1 MNTSKNVNRLVKISL
16 LVAIAFILMLFEF
29 PIPGF
34 PPFLKLDLSDLP
46 ALIGGFALGPVAGVI
61 IEGGKVIL
69 NLVFHG
75 TYTGGVGEFANFL
88 IGGSFVFV
96 ASYVYHKNKTKKS
109 AIIGLIL
116 GTIIMT
122 IVVLI
127 FGEIT
132 PKTLASQNSEQISLR
147 VANPIFIVSK
157 MLKPVVIITTTISK
171 LFIKLLGGK
180 SDSNKPFITED
191 ELKTMV
197 DVSEEEGILM
207 SEEKDMIHNVFQFG
221 DLYAKDVMVQRVDI
235 IALDIE
241 ESLDKIISVIKEEGF
256 SRIPI
261 YSDTID
267 NIVGILNVKDIIFME
282 DTKEFSLNNY
292 MREITYTY
300 EFRKV
305 TELFKDMNKNR
316 QHMVVVL
323 DEYGG
328 TVGIVTIE
336 DLIEEIVGDISD
348 EYDDEEPEIY
358 VVKEDEYIVEG
369 SVRIE
374 DINELI
380 GTKIESEEFDS
391 IGGFIIGVLGR
402 FPNISEEIIYS
413 NYRFIIEDIDRNRIK
428 KIRIYT

>member
-1 MNTSKNVNRLVKISL
+1 MVEENIKGSNRVKELTDNPSSL
-16 LVAIAFILMLFEF
+16 LASILVGNNVVNIASSSLATVLAINLIGSRGVAI
-29 PIPGF
+29 
-34 PPFLKLDLSDLP
+34 S
-46 ALIGGFALGPVAGVI
+46 
-61 IEGGKVIL
+61 
-69 NLVFHG
+69 
-75 TYTGGVGEFANFL
+75 
-88 IGGSFVFV
+88 
-96 ASYVYHKNKTKKS
+96 
-109 AIIGLIL
+109 
-116 GTIIMT
+116 TIIMT

-171 LFIKLLGGK
+171 FFIKLLGGK

-197 DVSEEEGILM
+197 DVSEEEGILK
-207 SEEKDMIHNVFQFG
+207 SEETDMIHNVFQFG

-261 YSDTID
+261 YSNTID

-282 DTKEFSLNNY
+282 DTKGFSLKNY

>member
-1 MNTSKNVNRLVKISL
+1 MVEENIKGSNRVKELTDNPSSL
-16 LVAIAFILMLFEF
+16 LASILVGNNVVNIASSSLATVLAINLIGSRGVAI
-29 PIPGF
+29 
-34 PPFLKLDLSDLP
+34 S
-46 ALIGGFALGPVAGVI
+46 
-61 IEGGKVIL
+61 
-69 NLVFHG
+69 
-75 TYTGGVGEFANFL
+75 
-88 IGGSFVFV
+88 
-96 ASYVYHKNKTKKS
+96 
-109 AIIGLIL
+109 
-116 GTIIMT
+116 TIIMT

-171 LFIKLLGGK
+171 FFIKLLGGK

-197 DVSEEEGILM
+197 DVSEEEGILK

-261 YSDTID
+261 YSNTID

-282 DTKEFSLNNY
+282 DTKGFSLKNY

-316 QHMVVVL
+316 QHMVVAL

>member
-1 MNTSKNVNRLVKISL
+1 MSS
-16 LVAIAFILMLFEF
+16 
-29 PIPGF
+29 
-34 PPFLKLDLSDLP
+34 
-46 ALIGGFALGPVAGVI
+46 I
-61 IEGGKVIL
+61 IYIQ
-69 NLVFHG
+69 
-75 TYTGGVGEFANFL
+75 
-88 IGGSFVFV
+88 
-96 ASYVYHKNKTKKS
+96 
-109 AIIGLIL
+109 IIGLIIL
-116 GTIIMT
+116 IILSSFFSASETALMSISKIRVRHMVEENIKGSNRVKELTDNPSSLLASILVGNNVVNIASSSLATVLAINLIGSRGVAISTIIMT

-171 LFIKLLGGK
+171 FFIKLLGGK

-197 DVSEEEGILM
+197 DVSEEEGILK

-261 YSDTID
+261 YSNTID

-282 DTKEFSLNNY
+282 DTKGFSLKNY

>member
-1 MNTSKNVNRLVKISL
+1 MAEENIKGANRVKELVDNPSSL
-16 LVAIAFILMLFEF
+16 LASILVGNNVVNIASSSLATVLAINLIGSRGVAISTILM
-29 PIPGF
+29 
-34 PPFLKLDLSDLP
+34 
-46 ALIGGFALGPVAGVI
+46 
-61 IEGGKVIL
+61 
-69 NLVFHG
+69 
-75 TYTGGVGEFANFL
+75 
-88 IGGSFVFV
+88 
-96 ASYVYHKNKTKKS
+96 
-109 AIIGLIL
+109 
-116 GTIIMT
+116 TII
-122 IVVLI
+122 VLI

-132 PKTLASQNSEQISLR
+132 PKTLASQNSEQVSLR

-157 MLKPVVIITTTISK
+157 MLKPVVIITTTISNF
-171 LFIKLLGGK
+171 FIKLLGGK

-191 ELKTMV
+191 ELKTIV
-197 DVSEEEGILM
+197 DVSEEEGILNL
-207 SEEKDMIHNVFQFG
+207 EEKDMIHNVFQFG

-282 DTKEFSLNNY
+282 DTKNFTLKNY

-358 VVKEDEYIVEG
+358 VVKEDEYIVGG
-369 SVRIE
+369 SIRIE

-380 GTKIESEEFDS
+380 GTSIESEEFDS

-402 FPNISEEIIYS
+402 FPNINEEISYS

>member
-1 MNTSKNVNRLVKISL
+1 MNSIIYIQVVVLIILIMLSSFFSASETALMSISKIRVRRMVEENVKGANKVKILVDNPSGLLAAILVGNNVVNIASSSL
-16 LVAIAFILMLFEF
+16 ATVIAINIFGSKGVAISTVLMTV
-29 PIPGF
+29 
-34 PPFLKLDLSDLP
+34 
-46 ALIGGFALGPVAGVI
+46 LI
-61 IEGGKVIL
+61 
-69 NLVFHG
+69 
-75 TYTGGVGEFANFL
+75 
-88 IGGSFVFV
+88 
-96 ASYVYHKNKTKKS
+96 
-109 AIIGLIL
+109 
-116 GTIIMT
+116 
-122 IVVLI
+122 LI

-132 PKTLASQNSEQISLR
+132 PKTLASQNSEQISLK
-147 VANPIFIVSK
+147 VANPLFIVSTIF
-157 MLKPVVIITTTISK
+157 KPVVIITTTISNFFVK
-171 LFIKLLGGK
+171 LFGGK
-180 SDSNKPFITED
+180 TDGNKPFITED
-191 ELKTMV
+191 ELKTIV
-197 DVSEEEGILM
+197 DVSEEEGILK

-221 DLYAKDVMVQRVDI
+221 DLYAKDVMVQRVDM

-241 ESLDKIISVIKEEGF
+241 ESLDNIILLIKEEGY

-261 YSDTID
+261 YLDNID
-267 NIVGILNVKDIIFME
+267 NVVGILNVKDIIFME
-282 DTKEFSLNNY
+282 DTKDFNLKNY

-300 EFRKV
+300 EFRKA

-336 DLIEEIVGDISD
+336 DLIEEIVGEISD

-358 VVKEDEYIVEG
+358 VVKEDEYIVDG

-380 GTKIESEEFDS
+380 GTKIESEDFDS
-391 IGGFIIGVLGR
+391 IGGFIIGILDR
-402 FPNISEEIIYS
+402 FPNVNEEINFN

>member
-1 MNTSKNVNRLVKISL
+1 MSS
-16 LVAIAFILMLFEF
+16 
-29 PIPGF
+29 
-34 PPFLKLDLSDLP
+34 
-46 ALIGGFALGPVAGVI
+46 I
-61 IEGGKVIL
+61 IYIQ
-69 NLVFHG
+69 
-75 TYTGGVGEFANFL
+75 
-88 IGGSFVFV
+88 
-96 ASYVYHKNKTKKS
+96 
-109 AIIGLIL
+109 IIGLIIL
-116 GTIIMT
+116 IILSSFFSASETALMSISKIRVRHMVEENIKGANRVKELTDNPSSLLASILVGNNVVNIASSSLATVLAINLIGSRGVAISTIIMT

-147 VANPIFIVSK
+147 VANPIFIISK

-171 LFIKLLGGK
+171 FFIKLLGGK

-197 DVSEEEGILM
+197 DVSEEEGILK

-261 YSDTID
+261 YSNTID

-282 DTKEFSLNNY
+282 DTKGFSLKNY

>member
-1 MNTSKNVNRLVKISL
+1 MSS
-16 LVAIAFILMLFEF
+16 
-29 PIPGF
+29 
-34 PPFLKLDLSDLP
+34 
-46 ALIGGFALGPVAGVI
+46 I
-61 IEGGKVIL
+61 IYIQ
-69 NLVFHG
+69 
-75 TYTGGVGEFANFL
+75 
-88 IGGSFVFV
+88 
-96 ASYVYHKNKTKKS
+96 
-109 AIIGLIL
+109 IIGLIIL
-116 GTIIMT
+116 IILSSFFSASETALMSISKIRVRHMVEENIKGANRVKELTDNPSSLLASILVGNNVVNIASSSLATVLAISLIGSRGVAISTIIMT

-147 VANPIFIVSK
+147 VANPIFIISK

-171 LFIKLLGGK
+171 FFIKLLGGK
-180 SDSNKPFITED
+180 SDSNKPFITDD

-197 DVSEEEGILM
+197 DVSEEEGILK

-261 YSDTID
+261 YSNTID

-282 DTKEFSLNNY
+282 DTKGFSLKNY

-380 GTKIESEEFDS
+380 GTKIESDEFDS

>member
-1 MNTSKNVNRLVKISL
+1 MR
-16 LVAIAFILMLFEF
+16 
-29 PIPGF
+29 
-34 PPFLKLDLSDLP
+34 
-46 ALIGGFALGPVAGVI
+46 
-61 IEGGKVIL
+61 
-69 NLVFHG
+69 
-75 TYTGGVGEFANFL
+75 GGVGL
-88 IGGSFVFV
+88 SSII
-96 ASYVYHKNKTKKS
+96 YIQ
-109 AIIGLIL
+109 IIGLIIL
-116 GTIIMT
+116 IILSSFFSASETALMSISKIRVRHMVEENIKGSNRVKELTDNPSSLLASILVGNNVVNIASSSLATVLAINLIGSRGVAISTIIMT

-171 LFIKLLGGK
+171 FFIKLLGGK

-197 DVSEEEGILM
+197 DVSEEEGILK

-261 YSDTID
+261 YSNTID

-282 DTKEFSLNNY
+282 DTKGFSLKNY

>member
-1 MNTSKNVNRLVKISL
+1 MSS
-16 LVAIAFILMLFEF
+16 
-29 PIPGF
+29 
-34 PPFLKLDLSDLP
+34 
-46 ALIGGFALGPVAGVI
+46 I
-61 IEGGKVIL
+61 IYIQ
-69 NLVFHG
+69 
-75 TYTGGVGEFANFL
+75 
-88 IGGSFVFV
+88 
-96 ASYVYHKNKTKKS
+96 
-109 AIIGLIL
+109 IIGLIIL
-116 GTIIMT
+116 IMLSSFFSASETALMSISKIRVRHMAEENIKGANRVKELVDNPSSLLASILVGNNVVNIASSSLATVLAISLIGSRGVAISTILMTII
-122 IVVLI
+122 VLI

-132 PKTLASQNSEQISLR
+132 PKTLASQNSEQVSLR

-157 MLKPVVIITTTISK
+157 ILKPVVIITTTISNF
-171 LFIKLLGGK
+171 FIKLLGGK
-180 SDSNKPFITED
+180 SVSNKPFITED
-191 ELKTMV
+191 ELKTIV
-197 DVSEEEGILM
+197 DVSEEEGILNL
-207 SEEKDMIHNVFQFG
+207 EEKDMIHNVFQFG

-282 DTKEFSLNNY
+282 DTKNFTLKNY

-336 DLIEEIVGDISD
+336 DLIEEIVGEISD

-358 VVKEDEYIVEG
+358 VVKEDEYIVGG
-369 SVRIE
+369 SIRIE

-380 GTKIESEEFDS
+380 GTRIESEEFDS

-402 FPNISEEIIYS
+402 FPNISEEINYS

>member
-1 MNTSKNVNRLVKISL
+1 MSS
-16 LVAIAFILMLFEF
+16 
-29 PIPGF
+29 
-34 PPFLKLDLSDLP
+34 
-46 ALIGGFALGPVAGVI
+46 I
-61 IEGGKVIL
+61 IYIQ
-69 NLVFHG
+69 
-75 TYTGGVGEFANFL
+75 
-88 IGGSFVFV
+88 
-96 ASYVYHKNKTKKS
+96 
-109 AIIGLIL
+109 IIGLIIL
-116 GTIIMT
+116 IILSSFFSASETALMSISKIRVRHMVEENIKGANRVKELTDNPSSLLASILVGNNVVNIASSSLATVLAISLIGSRGVAISTIIMT

-147 VANPIFIVSK
+147 VANPIFIISK

-171 LFIKLLGGK
+171 FFIKLLGGK

-197 DVSEEEGILM
+197 DVSEEEGILK

-261 YSDTID
+261 YSNTID

-282 DTKEFSLNNY
+282 DTKGFSLKNY

>member
-1 MNTSKNVNRLVKISL
+1 
-16 LVAIAFILMLFEF
+16 
-29 PIPGF
+29 
-34 PPFLKLDLSDLP
+34 
-46 ALIGGFALGPVAGVI
+46 
-61 IEGGKVIL
+61 
-69 NLVFHG
+69 
-75 TYTGGVGEFANFL
+75 
-88 IGGSFVFV
+88 
-96 ASYVYHKNKTKKS
+96 
-109 AIIGLIL
+109 
-116 GTIIMT
+116 
-122 IVVLI
+122 
-127 FGEIT
+127 
-132 PKTLASQNSEQISLR
+132 
-147 VANPIFIVSK
+147 
-157 MLKPVVIITTTISK
+157 
-171 LFIKLLGGK
+171 
-180 SDSNKPFITED
+180 
-191 ELKTMV
+191 
-197 DVSEEEGILM
+197 
-207 SEEKDMIHNVFQFG
+207 
-221 DLYAKDVMVQRVDI
+221 
-235 IALDIE
+235 
-241 ESLDKIISVIKEEGF
+241 LDKIISVIKEEGF

-261 YSDTID
+261 YSNTID

-282 DTKEFSLNNY
+282 DTKGFSLKNY

>member
-1 MNTSKNVNRLVKISL
+1 MSS
-16 LVAIAFILMLFEF
+16 
-29 PIPGF
+29 
-34 PPFLKLDLSDLP
+34 
-46 ALIGGFALGPVAGVI
+46 I
-61 IEGGKVIL
+61 IYIQ
-69 NLVFHG
+69 
-75 TYTGGVGEFANFL
+75 
-88 IGGSFVFV
+88 
-96 ASYVYHKNKTKKS
+96 
-109 AIIGLIL
+109 IIGLIIL
-116 GTIIMT
+116 IILSSFFSASETALMSISKIRVRHMVEENIKGANRVKELTDNPSSLLASILVGNNVVNIASSSLATVLAISLIGSRGVAISTIIMT

-147 VANPIFIVSK
+147 VANPIFIISK

-171 LFIKLLGGK
+171 FFIKLLGGK

-197 DVSEEEGILM
+197 DVSEEEGILK

-261 YSDTID
+261 YSNTID

-282 DTKEFSLNNY
+282 DTKGFSLKNY

-358 VVKEDEYIVEG
+358 VVKEDEYIVGG

>member
-1 MNTSKNVNRLVKISL
+1 MRGGIELNSIIYIQVIVLIILIMLSSFFSASETALMSISKIRVRRMVEENVKGANKVKILVDNPSGLLAAILVGNNVVNIASSSL
-16 LVAIAFILMLFEF
+16 ATVIAINIFGSKGVAISTVLMTV
-29 PIPGF
+29 
-34 PPFLKLDLSDLP
+34 
-46 ALIGGFALGPVAGVI
+46 LI
-61 IEGGKVIL
+61 
-69 NLVFHG
+69 
-75 TYTGGVGEFANFL
+75 
-88 IGGSFVFV
+88 
-96 ASYVYHKNKTKKS
+96 
-109 AIIGLIL
+109 
-116 GTIIMT
+116 
-122 IVVLI
+122 LI

-132 PKTLASQNSEQISLR
+132 PKTLASQNSEQISLK
-147 VANPIFIVSK
+147 VANPLFIVSTIF
-157 MLKPVVIITTTISK
+157 KPVVIITTTISNFFVK
-171 LFIKLLGGK
+171 LFGGK
-180 SDSNKPFITED
+180 TDGNKPFITED
-191 ELKTMV
+191 ELKTIV
-197 DVSEEEGILM
+197 DVSEEEGILK

-221 DLYAKDVMVQRVDI
+221 DLYAKDVMVQRVDM

-241 ESLDKIISVIKEEGF
+241 ESLDNIILLIKEEGY

-261 YSDTID
+261 YLDNID
-267 NIVGILNVKDIIFME
+267 NVVGILNVKDIIFME
-282 DTKEFSLNNY
+282 DTKDFNLKNY

-300 EFRKV
+300 EFRKA

-336 DLIEEIVGDISD
+336 DLIEEIVGEISD

-358 VVKEDEYIVEG
+358 VVKEDEYIVDG

-380 GTKIESEEFDS
+380 GTKIESEDFDS
-391 IGGFIIGVLGR
+391 IGGFIIGILDR
-402 FPNISEEIIYS
+402 FPNVNEEINFN

>member
-1 MNTSKNVNRLVKISL
+1 VR
-16 LVAIAFILMLFEF
+16 
-29 PIPGF
+29 
-34 PPFLKLDLSDLP
+34 
-46 ALIGGFALGPVAGVI
+46 
-61 IEGGKVIL
+61 
-69 NLVFHG
+69 
-75 TYTGGVGEFANFL
+75 GGVGL
-88 IGGSFVFV
+88 SSII
-96 ASYVYHKNKTKKS
+96 YIQ
-109 AIIGLIL
+109 IIGLIIL
-116 GTIIMT
+116 IILSSFFSASETALMSISKIRVRHMVEENIKGSNRVKELTDNPSSLLASILVGNNVVNIASSSLATVLAINLIGSRGVAISTIIMT

-171 LFIKLLGGK
+171 FFIKLLGGK

-197 DVSEEEGILM
+197 DVSEEEGILK

-261 YSDTID
+261 YSNTID

-282 DTKEFSLNNY
+282 DTKGFSLKNY

>member
-1 MNTSKNVNRLVKISL
+1 MVEENIKGANRVKELTDNPSSLLASILVGNNVVNIASSSLATVLAISL
-16 LVAIAFILMLFEF
+16 IGSRGVAI
-29 PIPGF
+29 
-34 PPFLKLDLSDLP
+34 S
-46 ALIGGFALGPVAGVI
+46 
-61 IEGGKVIL
+61 
-69 NLVFHG
+69 
-75 TYTGGVGEFANFL
+75 
-88 IGGSFVFV
+88 
-96 ASYVYHKNKTKKS
+96 
-109 AIIGLIL
+109 
-116 GTIIMT
+116 TIIMT

-147 VANPIFIVSK
+147 VANPIFIISK

-171 LFIKLLGGK
+171 FFIKLLGGK

-191 ELKTMV
+191 ELKIMV
-197 DVSEEEGILM
+197 DVSEEEGILK

-261 YSDTID
+261 YSNTID

-282 DTKEFSLNNY
+282 DTKGFSLKNY

-380 GTKIESEEFDS
+380 GTKIESDEFDS

>member
-1 MNTSKNVNRLVKISL
+1 MSS
-16 LVAIAFILMLFEF
+16 
-29 PIPGF
+29 
-34 PPFLKLDLSDLP
+34 
-46 ALIGGFALGPVAGVI
+46 VI
-61 IEGGKVIL
+61 YIQ
-69 NLVFHG
+69 
-75 TYTGGVGEFANFL
+75 
-88 IGGSFVFV
+88 
-96 ASYVYHKNKTKKS
+96 
-109 AIIGLIL
+109 IIGLIIL
-116 GTIIMT
+116 IMLSSFFSASETALMSISKIRVRHMAEENIKGANRVKELVDNPSSLLASILVGNNVVNIASSSLATVLAISLIGSKGVAISTVLMTII
-122 IVVLI
+122 VLI

-132 PKTLASQNSEQISLR
+132 PKTLASQNSEQVSLR

-157 MLKPVVIITTTISK
+157 ILKPVVIITTTISNF
-171 LFIKLLGGK
+171 FIKLLGGK

-191 ELKTMV
+191 ELKTIV
-197 DVSEEEGILM
+197 DVSEEEGILNL
-207 SEEKDMIHNVFQFG
+207 EEKDMIHNVFQFG

-282 DTKEFSLNNY
+282 DTKNFTLKNY

-358 VVKEDEYIVEG
+358 VVKEDEYIVGG

-380 GTKIESEEFDS
+380 GTRIESEEFDS

-402 FPNISEEIIYS
+402 FPNISEEINYS

>member
-1 MNTSKNVNRLVKISL
+1 MR
-16 LVAIAFILMLFEF
+16 
-29 PIPGF
+29 
-34 PPFLKLDLSDLP
+34 
-46 ALIGGFALGPVAGVI
+46 
-61 IEGGKVIL
+61 
-69 NLVFHG
+69 
-75 TYTGGVGEFANFL
+75 GGVGL
-88 IGGSFVFV
+88 SSII
-96 ASYVYHKNKTKKS
+96 YIQ
-109 AIIGLIL
+109 IIGLIIL
-116 GTIIMT
+116 IILSSLFSASETALMSISKIRVRHMVEENIKGSNRVKELTDNPSSLLASILVGNNVVNIASSSLATVLAINLIGSRGVAISTIIMT

-171 LFIKLLGGK
+171 FFIKLLGGK

-197 DVSEEEGILM
+197 DVSEEEGILK

-261 YSDTID
+261 YSNTID

-282 DTKEFSLNNY
+282 DTKGFSLKNY

>member
-1 MNTSKNVNRLVKISL
+1 
-16 LVAIAFILMLFEF
+16 
-29 PIPGF
+29 
-34 PPFLKLDLSDLP
+34 LSS
-46 ALIGGFALGPVAGVI
+46 I
-61 IEGGKVIL
+61 IYIQ
-69 NLVFHG
+69 
-75 TYTGGVGEFANFL
+75 
-88 IGGSFVFV
+88 
-96 ASYVYHKNKTKKS
+96 
-109 AIIGLIL
+109 IIGLIIL
-116 GTIIMT
+116 IILSSFFSASETALMSISKIRVRHMVEENIKGANRVKELTDNPSSLLASILVGNNVVNIASSSLATVLAINLIGSRGVAISTIIMT

-147 VANPIFIVSK
+147 VASPIFIISK

-171 LFIKLLGGK
+171 FFIKLLGGK

-197 DVSEEEGILM
+197 DVSEEEGILK

-261 YSDTID
+261 YSNTID

-282 DTKEFSLNNY
+282 DTKGFSLKNY

>member
-1 MNTSKNVNRLVKISL
+1 
-16 LVAIAFILMLFEF
+16 
-29 PIPGF
+29 
-34 PPFLKLDLSDLP
+34 
-46 ALIGGFALGPVAGVI
+46 
-61 IEGGKVIL
+61 
-69 NLVFHG
+69 
-75 TYTGGVGEFANFL
+75 
-88 IGGSFVFV
+88 
-96 ASYVYHKNKTKKS
+96 
-109 AIIGLIL
+109 
-116 GTIIMT
+116 
-122 IVVLI
+122 
-127 FGEIT
+127 
-132 PKTLASQNSEQISLR
+132 
-147 VANPIFIVSK
+147 
-157 MLKPVVIITTTISK
+157 
-171 LFIKLLGGK
+171 
-180 SDSNKPFITED
+180 
-191 ELKTMV
+191 
-197 DVSEEEGILM
+197 
-207 SEEKDMIHNVFQFG
+207 MIHNVFQFG

-261 YSDTID
+261 YSNTID

-282 DTKEFSLNNY
+282 DTKGFSLKNY

>member
-1 MNTSKNVNRLVKISL
+1 MSS
-16 LVAIAFILMLFEF
+16 
-29 PIPGF
+29 
-34 PPFLKLDLSDLP
+34 
-46 ALIGGFALGPVAGVI
+46 I
-61 IEGGKVIL
+61 IYIQ
-69 NLVFHG
+69 
-75 TYTGGVGEFANFL
+75 
-88 IGGSFVFV
+88 
-96 ASYVYHKNKTKKS
+96 
-109 AIIGLIL
+109 IIGLIIL
-116 GTIIMT
+116 IMLSSFFSASETALMSISKIRVRHMVDENIKGANKVKELTDNPSSLLASILVGNNIVNIASSSLATVLAINLIGSRGVAISTIIMT
-122 IVVLI
+122 IIVLI

-132 PKTLASQNSEQISLR
+132 PKTLASQNSEQVSLR
-147 VANPIFIVSK
+147 VASPIFIVSK
-157 MLKPVVIITTTISK
+157 IFKPIVIITTTISSF
-171 LFIKLLGGK
+171 FIKLFGGK

-328 TVGIVTIE
+328 TLGIVTIE

-358 VVKEDEYIVEG
+358 VVKEDEYIVGG

>member
-1 MNTSKNVNRLVKISL
+1 MSS
-16 LVAIAFILMLFEF
+16 
-29 PIPGF
+29 
-34 PPFLKLDLSDLP
+34 
-46 ALIGGFALGPVAGVI
+46 I
-61 IEGGKVIL
+61 IYIQ
-69 NLVFHG
+69 
-75 TYTGGVGEFANFL
+75 
-88 IGGSFVFV
+88 
-96 ASYVYHKNKTKKS
+96 
-109 AIIGLIL
+109 IIGLIIL
-116 GTIIMT
+116 IILSSFFSASETALMSISKIRVRHMVEENIKGANRVKELTDNPSSLLASILVGNNVVNIASSSLATVLAISLIGSRGVAISTIIMT

-147 VANPIFIVSK
+147 VANPIFIISK

-171 LFIKLLGGK
+171 FFIKLLGGK

-197 DVSEEEGILM
+197 DVSEEEGILK

-235 IALDIE
+235 IALNIE
-241 ESLDKIISVIKEEGF
+241 ENLDKIISVIKEEGF

-261 YSDTID
+261 YSNTID

-282 DTKEFSLNNY
+282 DTKGFSLKNY

-358 VVKEDEYIVEG
+358 VVKEDEYIVDG

>member
-1 MNTSKNVNRLVKISL
+1 
-16 LVAIAFILMLFEF
+16 
-29 PIPGF
+29 
-34 PPFLKLDLSDLP
+34 
-46 ALIGGFALGPVAGVI
+46 
-61 IEGGKVIL
+61 
-69 NLVFHG
+69 
-75 TYTGGVGEFANFL
+75 
-88 IGGSFVFV
+88 
-96 ASYVYHKNKTKKS
+96 
-109 AIIGLIL
+109 
-116 GTIIMT
+116 
-122 IVVLI
+122 
-127 FGEIT
+127 
-132 PKTLASQNSEQISLR
+132 
-147 VANPIFIVSK
+147 
-157 MLKPVVIITTTISK
+157 
-171 LFIKLLGGK
+171 
-180 SDSNKPFITED
+180 
-191 ELKTMV
+191 MV
-197 DVSEEEGILM
+197 DVSEEEGILK

-241 ESLDKIISVIKEEGF
+241 ESLDKIISVIKDEGF

-282 DTKEFSLNNY
+282 HTKDFSLKNY

-358 VVKEDEYIVEG
+358 VVKEDEYIVGG

>member
-1 MNTSKNVNRLVKISL
+1 MSS
-16 LVAIAFILMLFEF
+16 
-29 PIPGF
+29 
-34 PPFLKLDLSDLP
+34 
-46 ALIGGFALGPVAGVI
+46 I
-61 IEGGKVIL
+61 IYIQ
-69 NLVFHG
+69 
-75 TYTGGVGEFANFL
+75 
-88 IGGSFVFV
+88 
-96 ASYVYHKNKTKKS
+96 
-109 AIIGLIL
+109 IIGLIIL
-116 GTIIMT
+116 IILSSFFSASETALMSISKIRVRHMVEENIKGANRVKELTDNPSSLLASILVGNNVVNIASSSLATVLAINLIGSRGVAISTIIMT

-147 VANPIFIVSK
+147 VASPIFIISK

-171 LFIKLLGGK
+171 FFIKLLGGK

-197 DVSEEEGILM
+197 DVSEEEGILK

-261 YSDTID
+261 YSNTID

-282 DTKEFSLNNY
+282 DTKGFSLKNY

>member
-1 MNTSKNVNRLVKISL
+1 MSS
-16 LVAIAFILMLFEF
+16 
-29 PIPGF
+29 
-34 PPFLKLDLSDLP
+34 
-46 ALIGGFALGPVAGVI
+46 I
-61 IEGGKVIL
+61 IYIQ
-69 NLVFHG
+69 
-75 TYTGGVGEFANFL
+75 
-88 IGGSFVFV
+88 
-96 ASYVYHKNKTKKS
+96 
-109 AIIGLIL
+109 IIGLIIL
-116 GTIIMT
+116 IILSSFFSASETALMSISKIRVRHMVEENIKGANRVKELTDNPSSLLASILVGNNVVNIASSSLATVLAINLIGSRGVAISTIIMT

-171 LFIKLLGGK
+171 FFIKLLGGK

-197 DVSEEEGILM
+197 DVSEEEGILK

-261 YSDTID
+261 YSNTID

-282 DTKEFSLNNY
+282 DTKGFSLKNY

-358 VVKEDEYIVEG
+358 VVKEDEYIVGG

>member
-1 MNTSKNVNRLVKISL
+1 MSS
-16 LVAIAFILMLFEF
+16 
-29 PIPGF
+29 
-34 PPFLKLDLSDLP
+34 
-46 ALIGGFALGPVAGVI
+46 I
-61 IEGGKVIL
+61 IYIQ
-69 NLVFHG
+69 
-75 TYTGGVGEFANFL
+75 
-88 IGGSFVFV
+88 
-96 ASYVYHKNKTKKS
+96 
-109 AIIGLIL
+109 IIGLIIL
-116 GTIIMT
+116 IILSSFFSASETALMSISKIRVRHMVEENIKGSNRVKELTDNPSSLLASILVGNNVVNIASSSLATVLAINLIGSRGVAISTIIMT

-171 LFIKLLGGK
+171 FFIKLLGGK

-197 DVSEEEGILM
+197 DVSEEEGILK
-207 SEEKDMIHNVFQFG
+207 SEETDMIHNVFQFG

-261 YSDTID
+261 YSNTID

-282 DTKEFSLNNY
+282 DTKGFSLKNY

>member
-1 MNTSKNVNRLVKISL
+1 MSS
-16 LVAIAFILMLFEF
+16 
-29 PIPGF
+29 
-34 PPFLKLDLSDLP
+34 
-46 ALIGGFALGPVAGVI
+46 I
-61 IEGGKVIL
+61 IYIQ
-69 NLVFHG
+69 
-75 TYTGGVGEFANFL
+75 
-88 IGGSFVFV
+88 
-96 ASYVYHKNKTKKS
+96 
-109 AIIGLIL
+109 IIGLIIL
-116 GTIIMT
+116 IILSSFFSASETALMSISKIRVRHMVEENIKGANRVKELTDNPSSLLASILVGNNVVNIASSSLATVLAINLIGSRGVAISTIIMT

-171 LFIKLLGGK
+171 FFIKLLGGK

-197 DVSEEEGILM
+197 DVSEEEGILK

-261 YSDTID
+261 YSNTID

-282 DTKEFSLNNY
+282 DTKGFSLKNY

>member
-1 MNTSKNVNRLVKISL
+1 MSS
-16 LVAIAFILMLFEF
+16 
-29 PIPGF
+29 
-34 PPFLKLDLSDLP
+34 
-46 ALIGGFALGPVAGVI
+46 VI
-61 IEGGKVIL
+61 YIQ
-69 NLVFHG
+69 
-75 TYTGGVGEFANFL
+75 
-88 IGGSFVFV
+88 
-96 ASYVYHKNKTKKS
+96 
-109 AIIGLIL
+109 IIGLIIL
-116 GTIIMT
+116 IMLSSFFSASETALMSISKIRVRHMAEENIKGANRVKELVDNPSSLLASILVGNNVVNIASSSLATVLAISLIGSKGVAISTILMTII
-122 IVVLI
+122 VLI

-132 PKTLASQNSEQISLR
+132 PKTLASQNSEQVSLR

-157 MLKPVVIITTTISK
+157 ILKPVVIITTTISNF
-171 LFIKLLGGK
+171 FIKLLGGK

-191 ELKTMV
+191 ELKTIV
-197 DVSEEEGILM
+197 DVSEEEGILNL
-207 SEEKDMIHNVFQFG
+207 EEKDMIHNVFQFG

-282 DTKEFSLNNY
+282 DTKNFTLKNY

-358 VVKEDEYIVEG
+358 VVKEDEYIVGG

-380 GTKIESEEFDS
+380 GTRIESEEFDS

-402 FPNISEEIIYS
+402 FPNISEEINYS

>member
-1 MNTSKNVNRLVKISL
+1 MSS
-16 LVAIAFILMLFEF
+16 
-29 PIPGF
+29 
-34 PPFLKLDLSDLP
+34 
-46 ALIGGFALGPVAGVI
+46 I
-61 IEGGKVIL
+61 IYIQ
-69 NLVFHG
+69 
-75 TYTGGVGEFANFL
+75 
-88 IGGSFVFV
+88 
-96 ASYVYHKNKTKKS
+96 
-109 AIIGLIL
+109 IIGLIIL
-116 GTIIMT
+116 IILSSFFSASETALMSISKIRVRHMVEENIKGANRVKELIDNPSSLLASILVGNNVVNIASSSLATVLAINLIGSRGVAISTIIMT

-147 VANPIFIVSK
+147 VSNPIFIVSK

-171 LFIKLLGGK
+171 FFIKLLGGK

-197 DVSEEEGILM
+197 DVSEEEGILK

-261 YSDTID
+261 YSNTID

-282 DTKEFSLNNY
+282 DTKGFSLKNY

>member
-1 MNTSKNVNRLVKISL
+1 MSS
-16 LVAIAFILMLFEF
+16 
-29 PIPGF
+29 
-34 PPFLKLDLSDLP
+34 
-46 ALIGGFALGPVAGVI
+46 VI
-61 IEGGKVIL
+61 YIQ
-69 NLVFHG
+69 
-75 TYTGGVGEFANFL
+75 
-88 IGGSFVFV
+88 
-96 ASYVYHKNKTKKS
+96 
-109 AIIGLIL
+109 IIGLIIL
-116 GTIIMT
+116 IMLSSFFSASETALMSISKIRVRHMAEESIKGANRVKELVDNPSSLLASILVGNNVVNIASSSLATVLAISLIGSRGVAISTILMTII
-122 IVVLI
+122 VLI

-132 PKTLASQNSEQISLR
+132 PKTLASQNSEQVSLR

-157 MLKPVVIITTTISK
+157 ILKPVVIITTTISNF
-171 LFIKLLGGK
+171 FIKLLGGK

-191 ELKTMV
+191 ELKTIV
-197 DVSEEEGILM
+197 DVSEEEGILNL
-207 SEEKDMIHNVFQFG
+207 EEKDMIHNVFQFG

-282 DTKEFSLNNY
+282 DTKNFTLKSY

-316 QHMVVVL
+316 QHMIVVL

-358 VVKEDEYIVEG
+358 VVKEDEYIVGG

-380 GTKIESEEFDS
+380 GTRIESDEFDS

-402 FPNISEEIIYS
+402 FPNISEEINYS

>member
-1 MNTSKNVNRLVKISL
+1 MVEENIKGANRVKELTDNPSSLLASILVGNNVVNIASSSLATVLAISL
-16 LVAIAFILMLFEF
+16 IGSRGVAI
-29 PIPGF
+29 
-34 PPFLKLDLSDLP
+34 S
-46 ALIGGFALGPVAGVI
+46 
-61 IEGGKVIL
+61 
-69 NLVFHG
+69 
-75 TYTGGVGEFANFL
+75 
-88 IGGSFVFV
+88 
-96 ASYVYHKNKTKKS
+96 
-109 AIIGLIL
+109 
-116 GTIIMT
+116 TIIMT

-147 VANPIFIVSK
+147 VANPIFIISK

-171 LFIKLLGGK
+171 FFIKLLGGK

-197 DVSEEEGILM
+197 DVSEEEGILK

-235 IALDIE
+235 IALNIE
-241 ESLDKIISVIKEEGF
+241 ENLDKIISVIKEEGF

-261 YSDTID
+261 YSNTID

-282 DTKEFSLNNY
+282 DTKGFSLKNY

-358 VVKEDEYIVEG
+358 VVKEDEYIVDG

>member
-1 MNTSKNVNRLVKISL
+1 MSS
-16 LVAIAFILMLFEF
+16 
-29 PIPGF
+29 
-34 PPFLKLDLSDLP
+34 
-46 ALIGGFALGPVAGVI
+46 I
-61 IEGGKVIL
+61 IYIQ
-69 NLVFHG
+69 
-75 TYTGGVGEFANFL
+75 
-88 IGGSFVFV
+88 
-96 ASYVYHKNKTKKS
+96 
-109 AIIGLIL
+109 IIGLIIL
-116 GTIIMT
+116 IILSSFFSASETALMSISKIRVRHMVEENIKGANRVKELTDNPSSLLASILVGNNVVNIASSSLATVLAISLIGSRGVAISTIIMT

-147 VANPIFIVSK
+147 VANPIFIISK

-171 LFIKLLGGK
+171 FFIKLLGGK

-197 DVSEEEGILM
+197 DVSEEEGILK

-261 YSDTID
+261 YSNTID

-282 DTKEFSLNNY
+282 DTKGFSLKNY

-380 GTKIESEEFDS
+380 GTKIESDEFDS

>member
-1 MNTSKNVNRLVKISL
+1 MSS
-16 LVAIAFILMLFEF
+16 
-29 PIPGF
+29 
-34 PPFLKLDLSDLP
+34 
-46 ALIGGFALGPVAGVI
+46 I
-61 IEGGKVIL
+61 IYIQ
-69 NLVFHG
+69 
-75 TYTGGVGEFANFL
+75 
-88 IGGSFVFV
+88 
-96 ASYVYHKNKTKKS
+96 
-109 AIIGLIL
+109 IIGLIIL
-116 GTIIMT
+116 IILSSLFSASETALMSISKIRVRHMVEENIKGSNRVKELTDNPSSLLASILVGNNVVNIASSSLATVLAINLIGSRGVAISTIIRT

-171 LFIKLLGGK
+171 FFIKLLGGK

-197 DVSEEEGILM
+197 DVSEEEGILK

-261 YSDTID
+261 YSNTID

-282 DTKEFSLNNY
+282 DTKGFSLKNY

-305 TELFKDMNKNR
+305 TELFKDMNPNR